1 MEETKKNNRGWIFTV
16 INIVLCVILIPIILI
31 NVTVI
36 ISSYIHPDEIP
47 GIFGIKPVAVLSGS
61 MEDTFMTGDLI
72 FVEKTDTGSLKENDV
87 ICYLLDG
94 QAVTH
99 RIVGVEQGEDGA
111 VSYITMGDANNTEDQ
126 DTVKPEQ
133 IQGIWNGVHLAR
145 LGDFVIFLSST
156 TGMILFI
163 VCPILLL
170 IIWDVIYRWRADKK
184 DKSRTVEL
192 EAELNALKAAQ
203 NGQREEQEDSEG

>member
-87 ICYLLDG
+87 I
-94 QAVTH
+94 
-99 RIVGVEQGEDGA
+99 VGVEQGEDGA

-184 DKSRTVEL
+184 EKSRTAEL